1 MANKRTLRK
10 HIEYVCGEMA
20 AECIIASN
28 LINGIDRAAMEKLVV
43 SIAMLQESTLNR
55 VGVEFDQN
63 PRAFETPRDY
73 RKARNAYYRAAYRAL
88 LDGFRKD
95 VSGIVDEM
103 NKALPRKK

>member
-28 LINGIDRAAMEKLVV
+28 LIDGIDRPVMEKLVV
-43 SIAMLQESTLNR
+43 TIAMLQESTLR
-55 VGVEFDQN
+55 HVGVEFDKS
-63 PRAFETPRDY
+63 PRTFETRRDY
-73 RKARNAYYRAAYRAL
+73 RKARNAYYRAAYRSL
-88 LDGFRKD
+88 LDSFRKE